1 MDFRSRIL
9 WIDGIGGAVVGLVV
23 LALHGWL
30 ASLYQLPIE
39 FILFMGLI
47 NLLYGCYSLPLA
59 FRKKRPLHLIII
71 LIIGN
76 LAWAAL
82 CFWWAYS
89 FRETA
94 SIFGMIHLI
103 GEGIYVGGLGL
114 VEWRWRKYLQTV
126 EVL

>member
-9 WIDGIGGAVVGLVV
+9 WIDGIGGIVVGVAV
-23 LALHGWL
+23 LALHSWL
-30 ASLYQLPIE
+30 TLWYQLPRE

-71 LIIGN
+71 LVIGN
-76 LAWAAL
+76 LTWAVL
-82 CFWWAYS
+82 CLWWAYS

-94 SIFGMIHLI
+94 SILGLIHLI

-114 VEWRWRKYLQTV
+114 LEWRWRNYLQSV
-126 EVL
+126 EVF